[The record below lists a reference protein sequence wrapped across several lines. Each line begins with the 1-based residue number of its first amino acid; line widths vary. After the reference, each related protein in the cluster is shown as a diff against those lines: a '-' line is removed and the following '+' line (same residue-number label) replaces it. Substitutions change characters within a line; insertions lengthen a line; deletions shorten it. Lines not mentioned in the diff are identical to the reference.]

1 MFEVAIV
8 GHRFVLYYISFV
20 LIDVQSS
27 QMLRTNVVQKGFHPF
42 SLSSLSNLSS
52 WLVEQPAGARGPFQ
66 GISGEEARKRAEE
79 GRGAKEAGNP
89 D

>member
-1 MFEVAIV
+1 MNGVLNPNYLSGYIICLHMFEVAIV

-42 SLSSLSNLSS
+42 SLYIK
-52 WLVEQPAGARGPFQ
+52 P
-66 GISGEEARKRAEE
+66 SGRY
-79 GRGAKEAGNP
+79 
-89 D
+89 